1 MINYQKIKRFNDI
14 IFSIILGF
22 FLLPIILFFCLLV
35 YLDDFKNPL
44 CFGYRVGK
52 NSKLFKI
59 FKIRSMKKGSEKY
72 SATTAKNDSRLTKI
86 GRLIRFLKIDELPQ
100 LLNVFMG
107 DMSFVGPRPEIKEY
121 VDLYNENE
129 KLALTVRPGITDYS
143 SIKFISLFDSVGDGD
158 ADEEYKRNIFQKKN
172 ELRIYYV
179 KNISFKND
187 LKILILTFLLTL
199 KRIFIN

>member
-44 CFGYRVGK
+44 FFGYRVGK

-72 SATTAKNDSRLTKI
+72 SATIHIKQKTAKRLYSEAINTI
-86 GRLIRFLKIDELPQ
+86 A
-100 LLNVFMG
+100 
-107 DMSFVGPRPEIKEY
+107 PRWI
-121 VDLYNENE
+121 
-129 KLALTVRPGITDYS
+129 
-143 SIKFISLFDSVGDGD
+143 
-158 ADEEYKRNIFQKKN
+158 
-172 ELRIYYV
+172 
-179 KNISFKND
+179 
-187 LKILILTFLLTL
+187 
-199 KRIFIN
+199 